1 MWDFNIGEGYYGNSA
16 WHFPQPYGF
25 LSENNVSYWYNSKFI
40 NTGFKL
46 GKDTKEGKFLANM
59 LKEKA
64 SADSVIN
71 YLDSLIFKYADSEAL
86 IKLIKAALD
95 QAFQVGMRAKAKEIR
110 EVLYID

>member
-1 MWDFNIGEGYYGNSA
+1 MWDFNIGKGDYGNAA
-16 WHFPQPYGF
+16 WRFPQPYNF

-46 GKDTKEGKFLANM
+46 GKDTKEGKFLTG
-59 LKEKA
+59 LLQEKA
-64 SADSVIN
+64 PADTVVL

-110 EVLYID
+110 EVLYMD